1 MAPPKGTTNNP
12 RGSKPDKLI
21 TDAIRVAL
29 NREAKDAAGKPTKKL
44 ALIADQLVNK
54 AVDGDMSAIKEV
66 IDRMEGKA
74 PQAIEHS
81 GQLDTS
87 HELGQDATAALLGR
101 IDAIAGRLPP
111 VIEGDAVLLEGNDS
125 DEEDKDS

>member
-21 TDAIRVAL
+21 TDALRVAL
-29 NREAKDAAGKPTKKL
+29 NREAEDADGKPTKRL
-44 ALIADQLVNK
+44 TLIAEKVAALAIAGEPW
-54 AVDGDMSAIKEV
+54 AVKEAW
-66 IDRMEGKA
+66 DRLEGKA

-87 HELGQDATAALLGR
+87 HELGQDATAALLAR
-101 IDAIAGRLPP
+101 IDAIAGRLP
-111 VIEGDAVLLEGNDS
+111 
-125 DEEDKDS
+125 DKDAAEHANEDPMTPPTP